1 MGGAEVLTRPQSPGH
16 LVVPALLRCLAD
28 FVAVFVTV
36 TALTLGA
43 WATVPVALT
52 SLSATV
58 VMSASM
64 TPLIRPGDVVLMT
77 PPSPEDVRRGA
88 VVQYDDPSR
97 PSRPLLHRVA
107 RVTDTATVVTKGDAN
122 RVPDAPIAWDDI
134 DGVGRILVPF
144 AGHPA
149 LWLRTGEAAQ
159 FLLWLTVTA
168 AAAAWVAWRCP
179 RVFVT
184 TRARPVHRRRVR
196 RVAALPFTGLLIVV
210 LVAPHASAAWAAHTS
225 AAAAYAAAQLLPP
238 TNVQAE
244 GACSNGAGGVQLEW
258 TAAEGV
264 SHYEIERRS
273 LVTWQPVET
282 TTGTTYFDQV
292 SGLNLTLQY
301 RIRSRAGGW
310 SSDWSALSNSV
321 TPRPSL
327 LCL

>member
-1 MGGAEVLTRPQSPGH
+1 M
-16 LVVPALLRCLAD
+16 VPALLQCLAD
-28 FVAVFVTV
+28 FGAVFVTV

-64 TPLIRPGDVVLMT
+64 TPLIRPGDVVLT
-77 PPSPEDVRRGA
+77 APPAPGDVRRGA
-88 VVQYDDPSR
+88 VLQYNDPDR
-97 PSRPLLHRVA
+97 PSHPLLHRVV
-107 RVTDTATVVTKGDAN
+107 RVTDAATVVTKGDAN
-122 RVPDAPIAWDDI
+122 RVPDAHPIAWDDI
-134 DGVGRILVPF
+134 VGVGRILVPY

-149 LWLRTGEAAQ
+149 LWLRTGETAL
-159 FLLWLTVTA
+159 FLLWSTVTA

-184 TRARPVHRRRVR
+184 TPTRPVRRRRVR
-196 RVAALPFTGLLIVV
+196 RVVTLPVTGLLIVV
-210 LVAPHASAAWAAHTS
+210 LLAPHASAAWAAHTS

-244 GACSNGAGGVQLEW
+244 GACSSGAGGVQLEW

-264 SHYEIERRS
+264 SQYEIERRS
-273 LVTWQPVET
+273 LVTWQPVGT

-292 SGLNLTLQY
+292 SGVNLTLQY

-310 SSDWSALSNSV
+310 SSDWSELSNSV
-321 TPRPSL
+321 TPRSSL